1 MAIEL
6 EFINLVV
13 RKSTLETKY
22 QGGIEQFRKD
32 LPNRSLRED
41 DELVRFGCM
50 NWNDLEYFTDIVV
63 AKGLAYKDQET
74 TDFVVISSLKGALW
88 TVDWIGFSGNSCFAI
103 DPA

>member
-13 RKSTLETKY
+13 RKSTLKEKY

-41 DELVRFGCM
+41 EDLVRFGCM
-50 NWNDLEYFTDIVV
+50 NWHDLEHFESIINS
-63 AKGLAYKDQET
+63 KGLAYKEQET
-74 TDFVVISSLKGALW
+74 TDYVVISSLQGALW
-88 TVDWIGFSGNSCFAI
+88 EVDWIGFENSACYAI
-103 DPA
+103 IP

>member
-1 MAIEL
+1 MAIAL

-13 RKSTLETKY
+13 LKSTLETKY

-88 TVDWIGFSGNSCFAI
+88 PVDWIGFENSACYAI
-103 DPA
+103 IP

>member
-1 MAIEL
+1 MAIAL

-50 NWNDLEYFTDIVV
+50 NWNDLEYFTDIIVS
-63 AKGLAYKDQET
+63 KGLTYLEQGTA
-74 TDFVVISSLKGALW
+74 DFVVISSLKGALW
-88 TVDWIGFSGNSCFAI
+88 NVDWIEFDANTCYAKN
-103 DPA
+103 P

>member
-13 RKSTLETKY
+13 RKSTLEEKY

-41 DELVRFGCM
+41 EDLVRFGCM
-50 NWNDLEYFTDIVV
+50 NWNDLKHFTDIIV
-63 AKGLAYKDQET
+63 AKGLEYKDQET
-74 TDFVVISSLKGALW
+74 KDFVVISSLKGALW
-88 TVDWIGFSGNSCFAI
+88 EVDWIGFENSTCYATI
-103 DPA
+103 P

>member
-13 RKSTLETKY
+13 RKSTLKEKY

-41 DELVRFGCM
+41 EDLVRSGCM
-50 NWNDLEYFTDIVV
+50 NWNDLGHFERIINS
-63 AKGLAYKDQET
+63 KGLAYKEQET
-74 TDFVVISSLKGALW
+74 TDYVIISSLQGALW
-88 TVDWIGFSGNSCFAI
+88 TVDWIGFENSACYAI
-103 DPA
+103 IP

>member
-13 RKSTLETKY
+13 RKSTLKEKY

-41 DELVRFGCM
+41 EDLVRFGCM
-50 NWNDLEYFTDIVV
+50 NWNDLGHFERIINS
-63 AKGLAYKDQET
+63 KGLAYKEQET
-74 TDFVVISSLKGALW
+74 TDYVIISSLQGALW
-88 TVDWIGFSGNSCFAI
+88 TVDWIGFENSACYAI
-103 DPA
+103 IP